1 MGRASAT
8 THQKVGESGFNLRF
22 TIDGEAVTSPVN
34 LWISGGPRRIELSAF
49 IAPSGHLLKNEF
61 KGCQFCLVEFSGV
74 SRRSAAYLMNSS
86 KDGGFEASRAIL
98 ADEEL
103 GSLIFH
109 VVAVRSTGP
118 VVGAISSAAGVV
130 VGETEPF
137 YVHIDEP
144 PVQSGNFIR
153 VVWRDFSKHYPDTAE
168 NSHRLVFE
176 DNIPYLVLNSRLTS
190 WRVVME
196 SKAKHGE
203 VARMR
208 ELDYAVIYA
217 DVWQILINR
226 TIRKLT
232 DILAERS
239 AHDLPL
245 HTPDPL
251 SELLWWENKL
261 LQLWFTRI
269 YRLGPEDDWSRR
281 LIDDIDAN
289 SPLEESIANAVQ
301 RYSKLGDE
309 FEALVRAVGSDGGE
323 SA

>member
-8 THQKVGESGFNLRF
+8 AHQKVGESGFNLTF
-22 TIDGEAVTSPVN
+22 TIDGEAAASPAN
-34 LWISGGPRRIELSAF
+34 LWILGGPQSIELRAVVR
-49 IAPSGHLLKNEF
+49 PSDQMLQNEF
-61 KGCQFCLVEFSGV
+61 KECQFRLVEFSTA
-74 SRRSAAYLMNSS
+74 SRRSNAYLMNAS
-86 KDGGFEASRAIL
+86 KDGGFEASRTISV
-98 ADEEL
+98 DEEL

-109 VVAVRSTGP
+109 VVAVRSSGP

-130 VGETEPF
+130 IGETEPF

-144 PVQSGNFIR
+144 PEQSGNFIR
-153 VVWRDFSKHYPDTAE
+153 VVWRDFSKHYPDIAE

-176 DNIPYLVLNSRLTS
+176 NNVPYLVLNSQLTS

-232 DILAERS
+232 DILAERK

-245 HTPDPL
+245 HSPDPVG
-251 SELLWWENKL
+251 ELLWWENKL

-269 YRLGPEDDWSRR
+269 YRLGPEDDWTRR

-289 SPLEESIANAVQ
+289 SPLEEAIANAVQ
-301 RYSKLGDE
+301 RFSKLGDE
-309 FEALVRAVGSDGGE
+309 FEALVRAVRSDGGD
-323 SA
+323 ST